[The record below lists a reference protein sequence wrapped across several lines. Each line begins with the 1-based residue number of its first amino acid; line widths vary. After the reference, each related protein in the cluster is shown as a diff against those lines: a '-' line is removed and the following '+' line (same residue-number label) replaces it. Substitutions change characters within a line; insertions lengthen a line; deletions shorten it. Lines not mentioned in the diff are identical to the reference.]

1 MQSEVPEVRMAPVTP
16 TVGADHR
23 DLADRRSGDR
33 RDGLT
38 SEELYRRIE
47 DKLAEIESERRH
59 SFERREGDRRRVS
72 R

>member
-1 MQSEVPEVRMAPVTP
+1 METVTP
-16 TVGADHR
+16 AVRVKRR
-23 DLADRRSGDR
+23 DFADRRSGDR

-38 SEELYRRIE
+38 SGELYRRIE